1 MTRGDLTLRGSR
13 ILGAVK
19 VVGARL
25 TGDLSL
31 IGTSLDHAEGAAL
44 AADGVKI
51 AGDVDLRAA
60 SITGETSLIG
70 ARVNGDVK
78 LDGGTFESPGAIAMT
93 LNRAVIDGALFLRGG
108 VTIDGALSLNGTQV
122 GTIVDEPASWP
133 KAGDLLLNRFRYGG
147 FVGSPVDARTR
158 LDWLSRQ
165 APERWGEDFWPQP
178 YEQLSIVLDQM
189 GHRDDARKILFE
201 KDATA
206 TADAADAGQSA
217 STRCPSAEGCPAPG
231 DGRCAPIGRRIRG
244 PGWVTPPSALS
255 MCREL
260 RGLLLACWRSPASPG
275 L

>member
-25 TGDLSL
+25 TGDLAL
-31 IGTSLDHAEGAAL
+31 NGTSLDHAEGAAL

-201 KDATA
+201 KERL
-206 TADAADAGQSA
+206 Q
-217 STRCPSAEGCPAPG
+217 
-231 DGRCAPIGRRIRG
+231 RRMRRMRVVG
-244 PGWVTPPSALS
+244 LYALS
-255 MCREL
+255 F
-260 RGLLLACWRSPASPG
+260 G
-275 L
+275 

>member
-1 MTRGDLTLRGSR
+1 VTRGDLTLRGLADPWRREGGGRSADR
-13 ILGAVK
+13 RPG
-19 VVGARL
+19 
-25 TGDLSL
+25 L

-158 LDWLSRQ
+158 LDWLWRQ
-165 APERWGEDFWPQP
+165 APGA
-178 YEQLSIVLDQM
+178 
-189 GHRDDARKILFE
+189 GARI
-201 KDATA
+201 
-206 TADAADAGQSA
+206 S
-217 STRCPSAEGCPAPG
+217 
-231 DGRCAPIGRRIRG
+231 GRSH
-244 PGWVTPPSALS
+244 TNS
-255 MCREL
+255 
-260 RGLLLACWRSPASPG
+260 
-275 L
+275 